1 VTTVHDQTRRS
12 EDVKISAT
20 PAGNSLETVVK
31 ELSPML
37 ASYLRRLLSDASL
50 AEDLLQ
56 ETLIR
61 IARGLPDFDGR
72 SSLKTWAFTIA
83 TRVGVDHFRKLGGRQ
98 TMTDLSSTE
107 LPASDPPPDERLA
120 QEQMN
125 ACVQGVINGLPV
137 EYRAAIL
144 LYDIG
149 GLSARETAS
158 ACGCTEATAKIRI
171 HRARVKL
178 REALRK
184 ECDFYRNEENVLRC
198 HRRD

>member
-1 VTTVHDQTRRS
+1 MSITNEDTRIN

-20 PAGNSLETVVK
+20 ATGNSLERVVK

-83 TRVGVDHFRKLGGRQ
+83 TRVGMDHFRKSGSNQ

-107 LPASDPPPDERLA
+107 PPASDPPPDERLA
-120 QEQMN
+120 LEQMN
-125 ACVQGVINGLPV
+125 ACVQEVINGLPAD
-137 EYRAAIL
+137 YRAAIL

-149 GLSARETAS
+149 GLSARETAT
-158 ACGCTEATAKIRI
+158 ACGCSEPTAKIRI

-178 REALRK
+178 REALRN